1 MAGSPYSDQE
11 QRDALALFV
20 LASAKPRPYAKLL
33 ESHPEI
39 AVPYGTVKRW
49 AYTDKRDLHQQVKS
63 ELSGTVYGAM
73 EDNALGLAESAVGL
87 WSKAASEL
95 AERLDDEE
103 MIKAMKDADL
113 IKVMHESAVSFD
125 ISLGKAM
132 AIGGRPT
139 QITRLDLGDIRKQLE
154 TRHGI
159 KIVLPG
165 EEVID
170 AEAVEDEEP
179 SRELPAE
186 IPA

>member
-1 MAGSPYSDQE
+1 MPGSKYSDPE
-11 QRDALALFV
+11 QREALALFV
-20 LASAKPRPYAKLL
+20 LASAKPKPYARLQ
-33 ESHPEI
+33 ESHPEVI
-39 AVPYGTVKRW
+39 VPYATVKYW
-49 AYTDKRDLHQQVKS
+49 AYTAKRDLHQQVKS

-139 QITRLDLGDIRKQLE
+139 QITRLDLPDLQKALLE
-154 TRHGI
+154 RHGVKLSI
-159 KIVLPG
+159 EG
-165 EEVID
+165 
-170 AEAVEDEEP
+170 EAVEEPIHELEEQN
-179 SRELPAE
+179 A
-186 IPA
+186 